1 MFDVLFIYC
10 TLFCVFGLPLI
21 QTRRRRIIL
30 KTFKSKTLS
39 SLSSKASVHDACC
52 TYFLYLSIGLHASN
66 LCQNS
71 GNTYVS
77 SLSMYYPCYPRF
89 GKNTRIFYVM
99 LSLPSSGLTIGIG

>member
-10 TLFCVFGLPLI
+10 IVVCVFGLPLI

-39 SLSSKASVHDACC
+39 SLSSKASVLDAYC

-66 LCQNS
+66 LCWNC

-77 SLSMYYPCYPRF
+77 YLSMYYPCYPGF
-89 GKNTRIFYVM
+89 G
-99 LSLPSSGLTIGIG
+99 